1 MSTAI
6 TGSAPTATAAI
17 SAERPTPPHPITA
30 TRSPGRTPAVRQTA
44 PTPVVTA
51 QPTSAAT
58 SNGTSSGM
66 RTHERSGTTHASAKV
81 ERKQ

>member
-1 MSTAI
+1 MAPSTALI
-6 TGSAPTATAAI
+6 
-17 SAERPTPPHPITA
+17 PTPPQPNTQ

-44 PTPVVTA
+44 PVPVVIA

-58 SNGTSSGM
+58 SNGTSGGIGM
-66 RTHERSGTTHASAKV
+66 QQRAGTTAYSAND